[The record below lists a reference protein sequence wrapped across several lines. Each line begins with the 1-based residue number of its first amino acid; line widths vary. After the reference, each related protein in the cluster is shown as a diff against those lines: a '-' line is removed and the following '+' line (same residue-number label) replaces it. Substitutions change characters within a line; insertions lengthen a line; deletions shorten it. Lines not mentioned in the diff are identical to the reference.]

1 MIASIEYF
9 LLTCIKAGASRVS
22 HNHKTQFIQCW
33 RFVMKSFL
41 MSAAV
46 IAVAGT
52 ILAAP
57 AIAQPAGAGP
67 GNPPAAS
74 KSEPGGGAGSGPGA
88 GSGASADY
96 GPRGYGWGPGMM
108 MGPGMMGWGGGR
120 GGMGAVCDPRGAG
133 LAEWRMERI
142 ERLINPTEAQRV
154 ALNDLRTASSKA
166 AEIVAAACPREFP
179 ASAPARLELMEKR
192 LDAMQQAI
200 KAVRP
205 AFDAFYATLN
215 DEQKARI
222 NTGGPRHWGWRGW
235 WRGG

>member
-1 MIASIEYF
+1 M
-9 LLTCIKAGASRVS
+9 
-22 HNHKTQFIQCW
+22 KT
-33 RFVMKSFL
+33 FL

-52 ILAAP
+52 ILAVPVLAQTAAP
-57 AIAQPAGAGP
+57 AP

-74 KSEPGGGAGSGPGA
+74 GTGPGDKPGGGPGA
-88 GSGASADY
+88 GPGPGY
-96 GPRGYGWGPGMM
+96 GPRGFGWGPGMM
-108 MGPGMMGWGGGR
+108 MGPGMMGWG

-142 ERLINPTEAQRV
+142 ERLVNPTDAQRA
-154 ALNDLRTASSKA
+154 ALNDLRTASTKA

-179 ASAPARLELMEKR
+179 ASASARLELMEKR

-200 KAVRP
+200 KTVRP

-222 NTGGPRHWGWRGW
+222 NTGGPRGWGWHHW

>member
-1 MIASIEYF
+1 
-9 LLTCIKAGASRVS
+9 
-22 HNHKTQFIQCW
+22 
-33 RFVMKSFL
+33 MKSFL
-41 MSAAV
+41 VSAAV
-46 IAVAGT
+46 LAVAGA
-52 ILAAP
+52 ILAVP

-67 GNPPAAS
+67 GTPPAAATPA
-74 KSEPGGGAGSGPGA
+74 PGGEPGSGPGSDP
-88 GSGASADY
+88 GY

-154 ALNDLRTASSKA
+154 ALNNLRTASSKA
-166 AEIVAAACPREFP
+166 AEIVVAACPREFP
-179 ASAPARLELMEKR
+179 ANAPARLELMEKR

-200 KAVRP
+200 KTVRP

-222 NTGGPRHWGWRGW
+222 NTNGPRHWGWHG